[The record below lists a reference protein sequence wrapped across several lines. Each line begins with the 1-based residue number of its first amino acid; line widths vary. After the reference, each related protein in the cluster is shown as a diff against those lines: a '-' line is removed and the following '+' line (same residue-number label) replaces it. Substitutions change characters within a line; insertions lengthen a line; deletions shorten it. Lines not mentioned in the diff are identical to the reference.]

1 MEEFGLTLP
10 QTQLMYSLEYN
21 LVLTDIKLEENKD
34 KKRLKITWLEK
45 WRDSMNLILQNHK
58 QVNPSMDITLGLIT
72 NFDELKVKAREQAQE
87 VEHKFSFYLILL
99 ESTLFTPYYPIFGD
113 ARDNQFKG
121 LKFADQNLIEEKLKS
136 FARLLKLDSECI
148 KRFQSHYKDAVSGI
162 KGGFNPWITG
172 AIGAVALAAVAA
184 LGTPIIAGILA
195 PIVAP
200 GLSGAAAVTSVLA
213 FLGGGAIAAGGL
225 GMAGGAAVIA
235 GGGAILGAGTGV
247 GMGSLLAQSPTTAIN
262 QAAKLEVVMKEL
274 IFVQKDIRLAQEIIK
289 EQRQGIRALEDE
301 RDELMYN
308 KQDNEEKIKKLEEAL
323 DYLKRALQR
332 NQELL

>member
-1 MEEFGLTLP
+1 MQEFGLTP
-10 QTQLMYSLEYN
+10 SQTQLMYSLQYN
-21 LVLTDIKLEENKD
+21 LVLTDINVEGNTS
-34 KKRLKITWLEK
+34 KKRLKSSWLEQ
-45 WRDSMNLILQNHK
+45 WQDSIGEVQ
-58 QVNPSMDITLGLIT
+58 LIT
-72 NFDELKVKAREQAQE
+72 DFEELKLRIQEESQATENQL
-87 VEHKFSFYLILL
+87 SLYLILL
-99 ESTLFTPYYPIFGD
+99 ESTLFTPYYPIFD
-113 ARDNQFKG
+113 NSKDRDLQ
-121 LKFADQNLIEEKLKS
+121 LKCIKVNRKVTEEKLRT
-136 FARLLKLDSECI
+136 FAQLFNLDPGCI
-148 KRFQSHYKDAVSGI
+148 ERFQAHYKDAVEGI
-162 KGGFNPWITG
+162 IGGFNPWVTG
-172 AIGAVALAAVAA
+172 TIGAVVLAAVAA

-195 PIVAP
+195 PMIAP

-308 KQDNEEKIKKLEEAL
+308 KQENEEKIKKLEEAL